1 MSRFSRFCP
10 VRYALLCFWISP
22 HYVVLHGYAGL
33 LPLALGSLV
42 LPFLHS
48 ATGCVKTEVTSRHLA
63 GPVSCSRLALTGVF
77 LISIASSSYF
87 GFQLSSFIWSRL
99 ACNPLIVFEIPSLL
113 LPLKPFNFNILYHFF
128 PFSQLES
135 WFPSVILIDSRL
147 ALEMAVSFWTKYLP
161 GLCTCPFYCAN
172 SPLSC
177 SALVSL
183 ASCPIV
189 YVISVFGS
197 RDLDRYSCV
206 LHALVPHSPPFR
218 YSFPPFLLPV
228 VTDLYYKRFRCNI
241 TNLYSA
247 SAAKFYRRSR
257 SFVCMLP

>member
-10 VRYALLCFWISP
+10 VRYALLCFWFFSALRCVAWLCRFIAARTWEFGFAFSPFCNRLRQNRGNIS
-22 HYVVLHGYAGL
+22 
-33 LPLALGSLV
+33 ALGWSCVLFSLG
-42 LPFLHS
+42 
-48 ATGCVKTEVTSRHLA
+48 TGWRFVW
-63 GPVSCSRLALTGVF
+63 
-77 LISIASSSYF
+77 ISIASCSSYF

-99 ACNPLIVFEIPSLL
+99 AFNPLTVFEIPSLL

-183 ASCPIV
+183 ASCPIA
-189 YVISVFGS
+189 YVISIFCS
-197 RDLDRYSCV
+197 RDLNRYSCV

-218 YSFPPFLLPV
+218 YSFPSFLLPV
-228 VTDLYYKRFRCNI
+228 VTALYYKRFRCNI

-257 SFVCMLP
+257 KKK